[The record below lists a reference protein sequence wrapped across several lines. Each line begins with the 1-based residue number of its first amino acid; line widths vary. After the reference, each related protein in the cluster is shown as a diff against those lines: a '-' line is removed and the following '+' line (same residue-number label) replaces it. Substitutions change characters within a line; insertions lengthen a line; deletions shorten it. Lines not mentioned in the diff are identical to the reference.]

1 MKNKNIIYSIL
12 AFIIITLIYGY
23 FFLPALNFQS
33 YNFLFY
39 FIVLVSILIYIN
51 IGIKNGK
58 NFKST
63 GKDSLKY
70 TAWLIII
77 VIVLALGALIFSPIF
92 MSSKYAERITVTNS
106 NFTEDIQ
113 EVDLN
118 NLPLLDKESTSKVGD
133 RVMGQIPELI
143 SQFVVSEQYTQIN
156 YNGRLV
162 RTTPLEYNGFIKWF
176 ANYSS
181 GTPGYIQVDSTT
193 GEANLVQLD
202 EGMKYMPS
210 AYFFHNLARHL
221 RIQYP
226 TAIFSESKFE
236 IDDQGKPYWVTP
248 VIKYT
253 WVEMLEDV
261 KGVVITDPVTGDS
274 EYYDVDEVPTWVDH
288 VYQSSLVIDQLNDWG
303 EYQDGWF
310 NSFLSQ
316 KNVRKTTTGYTYLAD
331 SNDIFVY
338 TGITSA
344 LADESNIGFVLV
356 NLRTKETKYYSVP
369 GAEEYSAMAS
379 AEGAIQEKS
388 YISTFPLLINLDD
401 NPTYLVSLKDSAGL
415 VKAYAFIDV
424 NDYQKVKVTDSDKGL
439 LEAAN
444 EYLTMLGTSSVSFTT
459 GSETS
464 GNVTNIK
471 QVVID
476 GNTYY
481 YLLIDNDDTVYKANI
496 DISDMLPFINLGD
509 LLKFTARED
518 QITAIISIN

>member
-310 NSFLSQ
+310 NSFLC
-316 KNVRKTTTGYTYLAD
+316 R
-331 SNDIFVY
+331 
-338 TGITSA
+338 
-344 LADESNIGFVLV
+344 
-356 NLRTKETKYYSVP
+356 
-369 GAEEYSAMAS
+369 
-379 AEGAIQEKS
+379 
-388 YISTFPLLINLDD
+388 
-401 NPTYLVSLKDSAGL
+401 
-415 VKAYAFIDV
+415 
-424 NDYQKVKVTDSDKGL
+424 
-439 LEAAN
+439 
-444 EYLTMLGTSSVSFTT
+444 
-459 GSETS
+459 
-464 GNVTNIK
+464 
-471 QVVID
+471 
-476 GNTYY
+476 
-481 YLLIDNDDTVYKANI
+481 
-496 DISDMLPFINLGD
+496 
-509 LLKFTARED
+509 
-518 QITAIISIN
+518 